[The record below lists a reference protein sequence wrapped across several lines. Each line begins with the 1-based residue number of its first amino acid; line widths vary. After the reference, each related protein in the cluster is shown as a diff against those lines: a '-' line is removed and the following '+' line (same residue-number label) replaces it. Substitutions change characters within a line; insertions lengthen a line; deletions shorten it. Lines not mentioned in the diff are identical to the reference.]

1 MLSIAREV
9 GAELTVS
16 IRPLTLLVDYGGHVQ
31 VSTVGYGDVTLKSDW
46 GRVVIVCAI
55 VTALVI
61 LPLQI
66 NGILQ
71 LASRRSVA
79 FVKFSTFPLSASYN
93 MTCN

>member
-1 MLSIAREV
+1 M
-9 GAELTVS
+9 
-16 IRPLTLLVDYGGHVQ
+16 Q

-79 FVKFSTFPLSASYN
+79 FLKFSAFPFSASDN
-93 MTCN
+93 MACDFN

>member
-1 MLSIAREV
+1 
-9 GAELTVS
+9 
-16 IRPLTLLVDYGGHVQ
+16 VQ

-79 FVKFSTFPLSASYN
+79 FLKFSAFPFNASYHMACDFN
-93 MTCN
+93 

>member
-1 MLSIAREV
+1 M
-9 GAELTVS
+9 
-16 IRPLTLLVDYGGHVQ
+16 Q

-79 FVKFSTFPLSASYN
+79 FLKLSAFPCSASYN
-93 MTCN
+93 MACN